1 MSSTRFILWNI
12 IKRDLKL
19 RYRHSLLGFIWS
31 LLNPLLMMIVLTLVF
46 SVLFR
51 APSRQYPLFLVLG
64 LLPWRF
70 FSVGTSSSLWSVV
83 GNPGLVTKVKIRR
96 EILVAA
102 AVGAAFIGTCLEF
115 AALSPLMVFF
125 GLKPTA
131 YLLLFPVLLVM
142 ELLLIYGFSLLLA
155 SLNVYFRDVSQI
167 WEIALQLGFFVTP
180 IFYDPSQVPSRFQ
193 WLFSINP
200 MASII
205 ESFRG
210 FALTKSMP
218 DYLSMT
224 ITLIWIALSLAVG
237 TAAFRHYEPRFAE
250 EV

>member
-1 MSSTRFILWNI
+1 LASTRFILWNI

-19 RYRHSLLGFIWS
+19 RYRHSLLGFVWS

-51 APSRQYPLFLVLG
+51 TPSQQYPLFLLLG

-70 FSVGTSSSLWSVV
+70 FSFGTGSSLWSVV
-83 GNPGLVTKVKIRR
+83 NNPGLVTKVKIRR

-131 YLLLFPVLLVM
+131 FLLLFPVLLVM
-142 ELLLIYGFSLLLA
+142 ELLLIYGISLLLA

-180 IFYDPSQVPSRFQ
+180 IFYDPSQVPTRFQ
-193 WLFSINP
+193 WLFTINP
-200 MASII
+200 MANLV

-210 FALTKSMP
+210 LALTKSIP
-218 DYLSMT
+218 DYVSIFVMFV
-224 ITLIWIALSLAVG
+224 WIGLSLAVG
-237 TAAFRHYEPRFAE
+237 TATFRHYEPRFAE

>member
-1 MSSTRFILWNI
+1 
-12 IKRDLKL
+12 
-19 RYRHSLLGFIWS
+19 
-31 LLNPLLMMIVLTLVF
+31 MMIVLTLVF
-46 SVLFR
+46 SVLLR
-51 APSRQYPLFLVLG
+51 APSQQYPLFLLLG

-70 FSVGTSSSLWSVV
+70 FTIGTNSSLWSVV

-115 AALSPLMVFF
+115 AALSPIMVFF

-131 YLLLFPVLLVM
+131 YLLLFPVLLVL
-142 ELLLIYGFSLLLA
+142 ELLLIYGISLLLA

-180 IFYDPSQVPSRFQ
+180 IFYDPSQVPPRFQ
-193 WLFSINP
+193 WLFAINP
-200 MASII
+200 MARMV

-210 FALTKSMP
+210 LALSRTMP
-218 DYLSMT
+218 NYTDIVVL
-224 ITLIWIALSLAVG
+224 LIWMGFLLAVG
-237 TAAFRHYEPRFAE
+237 TDDFRHYEPRFAE